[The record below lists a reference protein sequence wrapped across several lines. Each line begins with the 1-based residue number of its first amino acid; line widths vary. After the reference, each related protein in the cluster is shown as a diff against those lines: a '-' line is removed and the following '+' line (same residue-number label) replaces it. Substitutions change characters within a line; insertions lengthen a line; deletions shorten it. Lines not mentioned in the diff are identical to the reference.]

1 VQSFKDPAGLI
12 TKPLPHEVHINARNK
27 ALALH
32 CSASTKPPYPSYF
45 GRRGWQDYMLDW
57 WGELGRKITSGATID
72 PPLEKA
78 TNVMFMDIGEI
89 EAMLRR
95 PLP

>member
-1 VQSFKDPAGLI
+1 
-12 TKPLPHEVHINARNK
+12 
-27 ALALH
+27 
-32 CSASTKPPYPSYF
+32 
-45 GRRGWQDYMLDW
+45 MLDW